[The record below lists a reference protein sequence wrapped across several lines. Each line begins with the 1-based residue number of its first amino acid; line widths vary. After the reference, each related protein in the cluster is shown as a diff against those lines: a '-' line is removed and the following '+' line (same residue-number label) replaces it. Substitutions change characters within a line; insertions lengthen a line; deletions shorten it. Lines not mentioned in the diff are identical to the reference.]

1 MGLRTDTIRR
11 MIPGAGQNVAY
22 TATMGKLA
30 NTMPEGT
37 RCVMVHVTSA
47 AFVMVGGS
55 VAVASATGS
64 PGNGILIPAGG
75 ALVLDAQVGDTVSA
89 VRLSGN
95 GTLYACPMF

>member
-1 MGLRTDTIRR
+1 MGLRTDTVWR

-22 TATMGKLA
+22 TATVGKLT
-30 NTMPEGT
+30 NTLPEGT
-37 RCVMVHVTSA
+37 KAVMVYVTSA

-64 PGNGILIPAGG
+64 PGNGFLLPAAGW
-75 ALVLDAQVGDTVSA
+75 AVLDAQVGDTVSA

-95 GTLYACPMF
+95 GTLYACPVF